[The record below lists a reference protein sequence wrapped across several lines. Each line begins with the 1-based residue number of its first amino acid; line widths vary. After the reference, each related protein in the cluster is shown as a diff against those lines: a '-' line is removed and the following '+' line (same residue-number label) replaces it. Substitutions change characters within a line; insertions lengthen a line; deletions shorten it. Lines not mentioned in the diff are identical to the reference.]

1 MQFTAC
7 YRKNENG
14 YVGKLLEW
22 PGVITQGKDY

>member
-7 YRKNENG
+7 YRKTENG